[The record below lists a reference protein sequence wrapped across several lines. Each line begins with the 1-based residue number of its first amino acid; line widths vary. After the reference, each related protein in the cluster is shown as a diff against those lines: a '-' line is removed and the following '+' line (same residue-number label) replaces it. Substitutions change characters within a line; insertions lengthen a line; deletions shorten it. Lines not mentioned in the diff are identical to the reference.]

1 MTAAIVVEGLKRSFG
16 ETKALAGV
24 DMVVQEGTVMGL
36 LGPNGAGKTT
46 AVRIL
51 ATLLRP
57 DAGRAS
63 VLGYDVMEQP
73 EEVRGVIGLTGQYA
87 AVDENLTGFEN
98 LDIIGRLAQLS
109 TPDAKVRAGELLEQ
123 FHLSDAGNRAARTYS
138 GGMRRRLDL
147 AASLVARPQIL
158 FLDEPTT
165 GLDPQSRL
173 ALWETIRDLRR
184 TGTTTLL
191 TTQYLDEADQL
202 ADEILVIDHG
212 KVVASGTADDLKH
225 RLGGDVLEIRLVDP
239 AEMDKAMSVLPHFE
253 HRIDDDNDLLHAT
266 VLDGQYVLADTVRR
280 LDEAGIRV
288 TDIGRRLPSL
298 DEVFLTLT
306 GHAAE
311 EPGEADDAAES
322 SRRRRSRRRERSTQ

>member
-1 MTAAIVVEGLKRSFG
+1 MTAAIVVEGLERSFG
-16 ETKALAGV
+16 ETKALAGL
-24 DMVVQEGTVMGL
+24 DMVVREGTVLGL

-51 ATLLRP
+51 ATLLHA

-63 VLGYDVMEQP
+63 VLGYDVATHP

-98 LDIIGRLAQLS
+98 LDVIGRLAQLS
-109 TPDAKVRAGELLEQ
+109 NEDAKTRAGELLEQ
-123 FHLSDAGNRAARTYS
+123 FNLTDAGGRPARTYS

-147 AASLVARPQIL
+147 AASLVAKPAVL

-173 ALWETIRDLRR
+173 ALWETIRELRR
-184 TGTTTLL
+184 SGTTTLL

-212 KVVASGTADDLKH
+212 KVVASGTSDDLKH
-225 RLGGDVLEIRLVDP
+225 QLGGDVLEIRLADP
-239 AEMDKAMSVLPHFE
+239 TEMGRAIELLPHFE
-253 HRIDDDNDLLHAT
+253 HRVDDEKDLLHAT

-280 LDEAGIRV
+280 LDDAGIRI
-288 TDIGRRLPSL
+288 TDIGRRMPSL

-306 GHAAE
+306 GRKAE
-311 EPGEADDAAES
+311 EELPTDES
-322 SRRRRSRRRERSTQ
+322 EEIGRRRGRRRERSTR